1 MERFALL
8 IVVTFA
14 LCLFNSPSQA
24 STYEMTMSAHT
35 EFSEEQVD
43 NKPVHDPFKVLI
55 KKPKP
60 PKPDNNVTPPPPP
73 PYKPVI
79 PPLQLKVT
87 AIAGEGN
94 KYVAVIRHKGSDFIV
109 EKNWEEENGLF
120 KVKRVTADKVEVF
133 YSKTKKQQ
141 VFFF

>member
-8 IVVTFA
+8 FVVTFA
-14 LCLFNSPSQA
+14 VCLFCSP
-24 STYEMTMSAHT
+24 TYATT
-35 EFSEEQVD
+35 SE
-43 NKPVHDPFKVLI
+43 NKPVRDPFKVLI
-55 KKPKP
+55 EKPKP
-60 PKPDNNVTPPPPP
+60 QKPQNVYIPDPPRV
-73 PYKPVI
+73 KRQVI
-79 PPLQLKVT
+79 PPLNLKVT
-87 AIAGEGN
+87 AIAGEGD

>member
-8 IVVTFA
+8 IVVTLA
-14 LCLFNSPSQA
+14 VSLFCSP
-24 STYEMTMSAHT
+24 TYATT
-35 EFSEEQVD
+35 SE
-43 NKPVHDPFKVLI
+43 NKPIHDPFKVLI
-55 KKPKP
+55 QKPKP
-60 PKPDNNVTPPPPP
+60 HRDKHFIVTPPPPSP
-73 PYKPVI
+73 RPQI
-79 PPLQLKVT
+79 PPLNLKVT
-87 AIAGEGN
+87 AIAGEGD

>member
-24 STYEMTMSAHT
+24 STYDVSMSHT
-35 EFSEEQVD
+35 EFAEEQVD
-43 NKPVHDPFKVLI
+43 NKPVHDPFKILLQ
-55 KKPKP
+55 KPKP
-60 PKPDNNVTPPPPP
+60 PRDPHHIVTPPPPP
-73 PYKPVI
+73 PPPRI
-79 PPLQLKVT
+79 PPLNLKVT
-87 AIAGEGN
+87 AIAGEGD

-109 EKNWEEENGLF
+109 ENNWEEENGLF